1 LTVRRPAADNVTVV
15 IRPEHPLP
23 VDRGRAAGLH
33 LPRRRPVRLAAVAVV
48 VGAAAMLASLVGGSP
63 GWAQQGGKSP
73 RQAFDEAQA
82 AVTAVQGRLD
92 VLFAAR
98 RELDVEGMH
107 LSYDQHQIADR
118 LEEARGKAEALVLAA
133 YMEGSGPV
141 VEDAVVYQEPAS
153 DIAYKTY
160 FVADRAARARAAVE
174 AQRAAFAE
182 VDADIADF
190 VVRRGANA
198 SALDQAN
205 GDLERALAVLREA
218 DAAFRQAEHEA
229 AEQARAA
236 AAAQKPPPFVS
247 SGGSRANANGPGW
260 DALRKCESG
269 GNYGAVDP
277 SGTYRGAYQFDR
289 RTWAGLGG
297 TGDPAAAAPAE
308 QDYRAQLLFNQRG
321 AQPWPVCGRSLA
333 NDASGR
339 APAVPPS

>member
-1 LTVRRPAADNVTVV
+1 VA
-15 IRPEHPLP
+15 I
-23 VDRGRAAGLH
+23 
-33 LPRRRPVRLAAVAVV
+33 AVV
-48 VGAAAMLASLVGGSP
+48 VGLAAVLASLLGGGP
-63 GWAQQGGKSP
+63 GWAQQPEKTP

-82 AVTAVQGRLD
+82 ALSAVQGRLD
-92 VLFAAR
+92 ELFAAR
-98 RELDVEGMH
+98 RALDVEGLH
-107 LSYDQHQIADR
+107 LSVDQRRVADR
-118 LEEARGKAEALVLAA
+118 LEEARQQAEALVLAA
-133 YMEGSGPV
+133 YMQGSGPV
-141 VEDAVVYQEPAS
+141 VEDAVIYQEPAA
-153 DIAYKTY
+153 DLAYKSF
-160 FVADRAARARAAVE
+160 FVADRTARARAAVE

-182 VDADIADF
+182 VDADIAEF
-190 VVRRGANA
+190 VVRRAANA

-205 GDLERALAVLREA
+205 ADLDRALQVLREA
-218 DAAFRQAEHEA
+218 DAAFRVAEHAA
-229 AEQARAA
+229 AERVRAEAA
-236 AAAQKPPPFVS
+236 AAAAAKPPAFVS

-297 TGDPAAAAPAE
+297 TGDPAAASPAE

>member
-1 LTVRRPAADNVTVV
+1 VMRPQ
-15 IRPEHPLP
+15 HPLP
-23 VDRGRAAGLH
+23 TDAGRVAGLQ
-33 LPRRRPVRLAAVAVV
+33 LPRRRPVRLVAAAVV
-48 VGAAAMLASLVGGSP
+48 VAAAAVLASLLGGAPP
-63 GWAQQGGKSP
+63 GWAQQAEKSP

-82 AVTAVQGRLD
+82 AVTEVQGRLD
-92 VLFAAR
+92 GLFATR
-98 RELDVEGMH
+98 RQLDGEGMH

-118 LEEARGKAEALVLAA
+118 LEEARQKAEALVLAA

-141 VEDAVVYQEPAS
+141 IEDAVVYQEPAA

-160 FVADRAARARAAVE
+160 FVADRAARARVAVE

-182 VDADIADF
+182 VDANIAEF
-190 VVRRGANA
+190 VVRRSANA

-205 GDLERALAVLREA
+205 ADLERALAVLRDA

-229 AEQARAA
+229 AEKARAEA
-236 AAAQKPPPFVS
+236 ATAAAQKPPPFVS
-247 SGGSRANANGPGW
+247 SGGSRANASGPGW

-297 TGDPAAAAPAE
+297 TGDPAAAPPAE

-333 NDASGR
+333 NDSSGR